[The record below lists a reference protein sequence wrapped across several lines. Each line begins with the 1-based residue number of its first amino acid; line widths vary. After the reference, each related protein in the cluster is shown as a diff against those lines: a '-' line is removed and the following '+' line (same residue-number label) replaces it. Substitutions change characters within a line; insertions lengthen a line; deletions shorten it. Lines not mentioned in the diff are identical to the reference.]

1 MNQLSQFLLEP
12 QLEFRMSPSFSLVSL
27 FWCRVKLWHDVGTDP
42 GSGAKKDFW
51 LEVFKLVRYHREE
64 NFTYLYKREKNR
76 KKKNRKY

>member
-42 GSGAKKDFW
+42 GSRAKSSTNRSPLSPFSNIDF
-51 LEVFKLVRYHREE
+51 
-64 NFTYLYKREKNR
+64 
-76 KKKNRKY
+76 